1 MRPDARTAL
10 VAFVLLLT
18 CATSAAAALLAADGY
33 VVPAFLTATA
43 ASITLLWSARGVTGH
58 WTALAVMFVG
68 FFALYGLSGPLNVIT
83 GTPLADIFAFPYRT
97 ADFLQQQAHAT
108 LGLALGFLAYALLI
122 GLGAPHTDTP
132 DVGTSHTDTPSHH
145 RKSLGLPFS
154 TAVLCLML
162 ASAFEVITFIRVGG
176 IPVLAMGK
184 ALYQSRAS
192 DLPLTLPSVELAS
205 LGFGLAAMW
214 FAGHSAA
221 LSRREQLRRVALI
234 LAAALPVLGIAL
246 ALGRRGPLFGW
257 ALVWIVGRSV
267 YVPLRTIPPRLV
279 GAGLA
284 LVTASGVLFAGR
296 ATLAFGVATGD
307 WAPFIGAVTDVPR
320 LVQAINPA
328 GSEFGATFGN
338 FSEYAL
344 RGNEAPRMGQ
354 TYIAG
359 LSTLVPQ
366 ALYPGQKPKTITY
379 QYRDVFFPSEAARG
393 AIASTGF
400 SSIMEAYMNFRDVGV
415 VAVYALV
422 GAILL
427 LTERLRTAGAY
438 PALFYLQLIPIT
450 QSFHRSELSLPL
462 GIACMSLAL
471 VVFVRGSAL
480 ALALVTSGVP
490 MAPRGASH
498 A

>member
-1 MRPDARTAL
+1 MRLDPRTAL
-10 VAFVLLLT
+10 VAVVLLLT
-18 CATSAAAALLAADGY
+18 CALSAAAAMLAADGSIMG
-33 VVPAFLTATA
+33 AFLTATA
-43 ASITLLWSARGVTGH
+43 ASLTLLWSARGVTGH

-68 FFALYGLSGPLNVIT
+68 FFALYGLSGPLNVII

-97 ADFLQQQAHAT
+97 ASFLQQQAHAT
-108 LGLALGFLAYALLI
+108 LGIALGFLAYALI
-122 GLGAPHTDTP
+122 LG
-132 DVGTSHTDTPSHH
+132 VGETRGADQQDATSSRSRRPET
-145 RKSLGLPFS
+145 LGLPFN
-154 TAVLCLML
+154 TALLCLTL
-162 ASAFEVITFIRVGG
+162 ASLFELITFVRVGG
-176 IPVLAMGK
+176 LPALAMGK
-184 ALYQSRAS
+184 AVYQSRAS
-192 DLPLTLPSVELAS
+192 DMPMTLPSIELAS

-214 FAGHSAA
+214 FAGHASSM
-221 LSRREQLRRVALI
+221 SRRDQLRRLALM
-234 LAAALPVLGIAL
+234 LAVALPVVGVAL

-267 YVPLRTIPPRLV
+267 YMPFRTIPPRLV
-279 GAGLA
+279 GAALL

-307 WAPFIGAVTDVPR
+307 WAPFVSAVTNVPR

-338 FSEYAL
+338 FSEYAM
-344 RGNEAPRMGQ
+344 RADEAPRMGR

-366 ALYPGQKPKTITY
+366 SLYPGQKPKTITY
-379 QYRDVFFPSEAARG
+379 QYRDEFFPSEAARG

-400 SSIMEAYMNFRDVGV
+400 SSILEAYMNFRDVGV
-415 VAVYALV
+415 VVVYALV
-422 GAILL
+422 GAVLL
-427 LTERLRTAGAY
+427 FTERLRTAGPY

-462 GIACMSLAL
+462 GIACMSCVL
-471 VVFVRGSAL
+471 VLFVRGAAL
-480 ALALVTSGVP
+480 AFALVTSGVP
-490 MAPRGASH
+490 ITPRGASH